1 MNEWPQC
8 TYPGRCIFRKGR
20 DCVILTDMPKKRKDG
35 NCPFRK
41 EHPNDIGGKE
51 IKHGLSSKS
60 NEDQ

>member
-1 MNEWPQC
+1 M
-8 TYPGRCIFRKGR
+8 
-20 DCVILTDMPKKRKDG
+20 ILTDMPKKRKDG

-41 EHPNDIGGKE
+41 EHPNDIGEKE

>member
-20 DCVILTDMPKKRKDG
+20 ECMILTDMTKKRKDG

-51 IKHGLSSKS
+51 IKHG
-60 NEDQ
+60 